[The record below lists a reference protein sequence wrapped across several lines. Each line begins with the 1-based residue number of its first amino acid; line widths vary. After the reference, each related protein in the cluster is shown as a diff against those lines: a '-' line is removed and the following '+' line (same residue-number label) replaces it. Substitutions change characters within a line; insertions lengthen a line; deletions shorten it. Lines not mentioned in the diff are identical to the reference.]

1 MLAAYAGRT
10 EIVRILLKQPLIN
23 VNLQNAQGETALI
36 IALKNR
42 HEEVAK
48 VLLQHPSID
57 AAIID
62 SKGNSAN
69 SLSRSA
75 DLQDTIIRT
84 ISSSDV

>member
-1 MLAAYAGRT
+1 MLAAYAGRI

-48 VLLQHPSID
+48 ILLQHPSID

-62 SKGNSAN
+62 SKGNSAI